1 MLKVIS
7 RVKSSNFHANLHI
20 FESQTLSGVQMDL
33 CRPIKEAVD
42 VGTIF
47 HALLNDRA
55 RNSESESESQSQIC
69 FFDGGLEGVL

>member
-1 MLKVIS
+1 MFSFSCIVIQGILKVIL
-7 RVKSSNFHANLHI
+7 RVKSSYFHVNLHI
-20 FESQTLSGVQMDL
+20 FESQTLSGAQMDL

-55 RNSESESESQSQIC
+55 CNSESKSES
-69 FFDGGLEGVL
+69 